1 MDIYKRARDLYG
13 RDVEL
18 IKLAE
23 ECSELAQ
30 AALKIRGRE
39 DSLCHVNQLAEEI
52 ADVEMMIE
60 QMRAWFN
67 FDSSIEKMKEYKLKR
82 LKDRMEKGRI
92 RR

>member
-52 ADVEMMIE
+52 AD
-60 QMRAWFN
+60 
-67 FDSSIEKMKEYKLKR
+67 IEKMKEYKLKR